1 MKLINK
7 QLFSS
12 FFLGVISIEL
22 VDDNQL
28 VLVGE
33 GTDVVQLTTRLR
45 KKLGHADV
53 ISVTP
58 VDENLAEEEE

>member
-1 MKLINK
+1 M
-7 QLFSS
+7 FSS

-58 VDENLAEEEE
+58 VDEHFAEEE